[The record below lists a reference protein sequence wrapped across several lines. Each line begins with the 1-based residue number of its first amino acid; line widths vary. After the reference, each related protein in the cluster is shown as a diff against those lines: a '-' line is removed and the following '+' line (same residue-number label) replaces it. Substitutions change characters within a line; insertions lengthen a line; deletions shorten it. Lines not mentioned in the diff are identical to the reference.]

1 MAKKIVARDW
11 RLRIEP
17 DDRFEITEKGKKYLR
32 KENAKDN
39 KKVIKK

>member
-11 RLRIEP
+11 RLRIDP
-17 DDRFEITEKGKKYLR
+17 DDRFEITEKGKKYLC